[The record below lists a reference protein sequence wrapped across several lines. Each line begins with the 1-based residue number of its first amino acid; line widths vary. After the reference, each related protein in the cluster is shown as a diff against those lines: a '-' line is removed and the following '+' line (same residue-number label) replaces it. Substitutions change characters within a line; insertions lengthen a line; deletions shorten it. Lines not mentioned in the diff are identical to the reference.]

1 MEKNFKIEI
10 KVKKEDREYVFS
22 MPYGSVYGEAY
33 DAAFDIL
40 KEILSMAQEVV
51 KQSERKKDTVEGD
64 SHGSQ

>member
-10 KVKKEDREYVFS
+10 KIKKEDREYVFS

-33 DAAFDIL
+33 DVAHEIL
-40 KEILSMAQEVV
+40 KEILSMAQETV
-51 KQSERKKDTVEGD
+51 KQAERKTDTLEGA